1 MERMYRFAIY
11 LNSRQVNTIWA
22 HTKWEA
28 LDRTYLFLI
37 QDYSDIKR
45 SDLFAKLLK

>member
-1 MERMYRFAIY
+1 MERKRRFAIY
-11 LNSRQVNTIWA
+11 LNSRQVCTIWA

-28 LDRTYLFLI
+28 IDRTYLDLI

-45 SDLFAKLLK
+45 SDLLAKLLK